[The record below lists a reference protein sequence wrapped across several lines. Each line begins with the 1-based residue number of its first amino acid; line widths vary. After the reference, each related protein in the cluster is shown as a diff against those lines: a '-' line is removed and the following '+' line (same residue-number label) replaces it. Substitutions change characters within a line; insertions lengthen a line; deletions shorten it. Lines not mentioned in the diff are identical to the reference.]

1 LVPSSLVGLALF
13 VVLLAPGLAFA
24 LRREHVVPPQE
35 QSAFRESLSVIFVS
49 VVCVTLTGLL
59 AAVVRRAW
67 PRTTPDVGEL
77 IRSPGAFARAHYVQ
91 LTWWALGLLA
101 FATLLAT
108 LAADPRIARYLKRAG
123 KSRAARWLTGSTQ
136 ARISSNTAIYNLV
149 HLHDDAKFGRVRL
162 RVTAQMTD
170 GTIVG
175 GYLHSYDTGT
185 DEQDD
190 DIVLSEP
197 ELTTTNGKT
206 NPTHAQYAVI
216 SARNFTRLDVTP
228 VLQREAPRA
237 PTGKASRPWQGV
249 LPPDPWVP

>member
-49 VVCVTLTGLL
+49 LVCVTLTGLL
-59 AAVVRRAW
+59 AAALRTVW
-67 PRTTPDVGEL
+67 PRNTPNVGAL
-77 IRSPGAFARAHYVQ
+77 IRTPGTFARAHYVE
-91 LTWWALGLLA
+91 LSWWALGLLA
-101 FATLLAT
+101 FATLVAM
-108 LAADPRIARYLKRAG
+108 LAADPRIARHLRRAG
-123 KSRAARWLTGSTQ
+123 KSRAARWLTGSTH
-136 ARISSNTAIYNLV
+136 ARISSNTAMYNLV
-149 HLHDDAKFGRVRL
+149 HLHDDAKSGRVRI
-162 RVTAQMTD
+162 RITAQMTN

-197 ELTTTNGKT
+197 QLTTTNGKT
-206 NPTHAQYAVI
+206 RPTRAQYAVI
-216 SARNFTRLDVTP
+216 SAQNFTRLDVTP
-228 VLQREAPRA
+228 VLRRSAA
-237 PTGKASRPWQGV
+237 LGATIGKTNRPWRGV
-249 LPPDPWVP
+249 LPPDP